1 MIGCRCDVCLSTD
14 PRDKR
19 LRPSV
24 FITLDDGTA
33 ILIDT
38 SADFRAQALTHDIT
52 HIDAVLFT
60 HSHADHVFG
69 LDELRRYNVLQRD
82 AIPLYADE
90 RTLADLRRIFDYA
103 FKQSEGGHEYV
114 PRLRPFLIG
123 GPFCVRGAMRRATAS
138 AGDASASVTVVPVPI
153 LHGVRTI
160 LGYRL
165 GSFAY
170 LTDCSGIP
178 ETSYALL
185 AGVELL
191 VIGALRDR
199 PHPSHFTVA
208 EAIDAAT
215 RIGASRVYFTH
226 MNHDL
231 GHVATCARLPAG
243 IQLAYDGLVVRDRR
257 EHAAVGRREAAT
269 GSASRSRSW
278 TSFTFQKTAGPRTGA
293 GLSSRWATS
302 MACTAAISRF
312 SIACIVRPASMARR
326 RS

>member
-1 MIGCRCDVCLSTD
+1 LRITFLGTGTSHGVPMIGCRCDVCRSTD

-38 SADFRAQALTHDIT
+38 SADFRAQALTHDIAR
-52 HIDAVLFT
+52 IDAVLFT

-90 RTLADLRRIFDYA
+90 RTLSDLRRIFDYA
-103 FKQSEGGHEYV
+103 FRQTEGGHDYV
-114 PRLRPFLIG
+114 PRLTPFLIG
-123 GPFCVRGAMRRATAS
+123 GPFSMRGPNAS
-138 AGDASASVTVVPVPI
+138 PEVIVVPVPI
-153 LHGVRTI
+153 MHGARTI

-185 AGVELL
+185 TGVELL
-191 VIGALRDR
+191 VIGALRDK

-243 IQLAYDGLVVRDRR
+243 IQLAYDGLVVQ
-257 EHAAVGRREAAT
+257 AAE
-269 GSASRSRSW
+269 
-278 TSFTFQKTAGPRTGA
+278 
-293 GLSSRWATS
+293 
-302 MACTAAISRF
+302 
-312 SIACIVRPASMARR
+312 
-326 RS
+326 

>member
-1 MIGCRCDVCLSTD
+1 M
-14 PRDKR
+14 
-19 LRPSV
+19 
-24 FITLDDGTA
+24 
-33 ILIDT
+33 
-38 SADFRAQALTHDIT
+38 H
-52 HIDAVLFT
+52 
-60 HSHADHVFG
+60 
-69 LDELRRYNVLQRD
+69 
-82 AIPLYADE
+82 
-90 RTLADLRRIFDYA
+90 
-103 FKQSEGGHEYV
+103 
-114 PRLRPFLIG
+114 
-123 GPFCVRGAMRRATAS
+123 GAR
-138 AGDASASVTVVPVPI
+138 V
-153 LHGVRTI
+153 I

-165 GSFAY
+165 GTFAY

-208 EAIDAAT
+208 EAIAAAT

-243 IQLAYDGLVVRDRR
+243 VQLAYDGLVVQDGIV
-257 EHAAVGRREAAT
+257 AEA
-269 GSASRSRSW
+269 W
-278 TSFTFQKTAGPRTGA
+278 TSFIFQKTAGPRTGA
-293 GLSSRWATS
+293 GRWSRWATS

>member
-1 MIGCRCDVCLSTD
+1 LRITFLGTGTSHGIPMIGCRCDVCLSTD

-24 FITLDDGTA
+24 LITLDDGLS

-69 LDELRRYNVLQRD
+69 LDELRRYNVLQRE
-82 AIPLYADE
+82 AIPLYGDD
-90 RTLADLRRIFDYA
+90 RTLDDLRRIFDYA
-103 FKQSEGGHEYV
+103 FKKSEGGHEYV
-114 PRLRPFLIG
+114 PRLTPFLIE
-123 GPFCVRGAMRRATAS
+123 GPFCVSGARENGATAGVS
-138 AGDASASVTVVPVPI
+138 VVPVPI
-153 LHGVRTI
+153 MHGVRVI

-178 ETSYALL
+178 DASFELL

-208 EAIDAAT
+208 EAIAAAA

-243 IQLAYDGLVVRDRR
+243 VQLAYDGLVVRT
-257 EHAAVGRREAAT
+257 VG
-269 GSASRSRSW
+269 
-278 TSFTFQKTAGPRTGA
+278 
-293 GLSSRWATS
+293 
-302 MACTAAISRF
+302 
-312 SIACIVRPASMARR
+312 
-326 RS
+326 

>member
-14 PRDKR
+14 SRDKR

-24 FITLDDGTA
+24 LVTLDDRTA

-38 SADFRAQALTHDIT
+38 SADFRQQALTHDIPR
-52 HIDAVLFT
+52 IDVVLFT

-82 AIPLYADE
+82 AIPLFGDE
-90 RTLADLRRIFDYA
+90 RTLKDLRRIFDYA
-103 FKQSEGGHEYV
+103 FAHTEGGHEYV

-123 GPFCVRGAMRRATAS
+123 GPFSVRGASLNM
-138 AGDASASVTVVPVPI
+138 TVVPVPI
-153 LHGVRTI
+153 MHGARTI

-178 ETSYALL
+178 ETSYPLL

-191 VIGALRDR
+191 VIGALRDK

-208 EAIDAAT
+208 QAIDAAT

-243 IQLAYDGLVVRDRR
+243 IQLSYDGLVLQ
-257 EHAAVGRREAAT
+257 APG
-269 GSASRSRSW
+269 
-278 TSFTFQKTAGPRTGA
+278 
-293 GLSSRWATS
+293 
-302 MACTAAISRF
+302 
-312 SIACIVRPASMARR
+312 
-326 RS
+326 

>member
-1 MIGCRCDVCLSTD
+1 LRITFLGSGTSHGVPMIGCRCDVCLSTD

-24 FITLDDGTA
+24 FVTLDDGTA

-69 LDELRRYNVLQRD
+69 LDELRRYNVLQRE
-82 AIPLYADE
+82 AIPLFADE
-90 RTLADLRRIFDYA
+90 RTLKDLRRIFDYA
-103 FKQSEGGHEYV
+103 FKHSEGGHEYV
-114 PRLRPFLIG
+114 PRLQPFLIG
-123 GPFCVRGAMRRATAS
+123 GAFTLRSNADGGSM
-138 AGDASASVTVVPVPI
+138 TVVPVPI
-153 LHGVRTI
+153 LHGARTI

-178 ETSYALL
+178 EPSYALL

-191 VIGALRDR
+191 VIGALRDK

-231 GHVATCARLPAG
+231 GHVETCARLPAG
-243 IQLAYDGLVVRDRR
+243 IQLAYDGLVVRTD
-257 EHAAVGRREAAT
+257 G
-269 GSASRSRSW
+269 
-278 TSFTFQKTAGPRTGA
+278 
-293 GLSSRWATS
+293 
-302 MACTAAISRF
+302 
-312 SIACIVRPASMARR
+312 
-326 RS
+326 

>member
-1 MIGCRCDVCLSTD
+1 LRIIFLGTGTSHGIPMIGCRCDVCLSTD

-24 FITLDDGTA
+24 FVTLDDGTA

-38 SADFRAQALTHDIT
+38 SADFRQQALTHDIPR
-52 HIDAVLFT
+52 IDAVLFT

-103 FKQSEGGHEYV
+103 FKQTEGGHEYV
-114 PRLRPFLIG
+114 PRLRTFLIG
-123 GPFCVRGAMRRATAS
+123 GPFNVRGPEVDGAG
-138 AGDASASVTVVPVPI
+138 GDAGGDPGANVTIVPVPI
-153 LHGVRTI
+153 FHGARSI

-165 GSFAY
+165 GTFAY

-199 PHPSHFTVA
+199 PHPSHFTVE
-208 EAIDAAT
+208 EAIAAAT

-243 IQLAYDGLVVRDRR
+243 IQLAYDGLVV
-257 EHAAVGRREAAT
+257 
-269 GSASRSRSW
+269 
-278 TSFTFQKTAGPRTGA
+278 QTA
-293 GLSSRWATS
+293 
-302 MACTAAISRF
+302 
-312 SIACIVRPASMARR
+312 
-326 RS
+326 

>member
-1 MIGCRCDVCLSTD
+1 LRITFLGTGTSHGIPMIGCRCDVCLSTD
-14 PRDKR
+14 RRDKR

-24 FITLDDGTA
+24 FVTLDDGTS

-103 FKQSEGGHEYV
+103 FAQTEGGHEYV
-114 PRLRPFLIG
+114 PRLRPFLVD
-123 GPFCVRGAMRRATAS
+123 GPFCVRGSRVTGANANGAS
-138 AGDASASVTVVPVPI
+138 MSIVPVPI
-153 LHGVRTI
+153 LHGARMI

-178 ETSYALL
+178 DASYALL
-185 AGVELL
+185 EGVELL
-191 VIGALRDR
+191 VIGALRDK

-208 EAIDAAT
+208 EAIAAAT
-215 RIGASRVYFTH
+215 RIGASRVFFTH

-231 GHVATCARLPAG
+231 GHVATCERLPAG
-243 IQLAYDGLVVRDRR
+243 IQLAYDGLVV
-257 EHAAVGRREAAT
+257 
-269 GSASRSRSW
+269 
-278 TSFTFQKTAGPRTGA
+278 Q
-293 GLSSRWATS
+293 
-302 MACTAAISRF
+302 TAA
-312 SIACIVRPASMARR
+312 
-326 RS
+326 

>member
-1 MIGCRCDVCLSTD
+1 LRITFLGSGTSHGIPMIGCRCDVCQSTD

-90 RTLADLRRIFDYA
+90 RTLTDLRRIFDYA
-103 FKQSEGGHEYV
+103 FTHTEGGHEYV

-123 GPFCVRGAMRRATAS
+123 GPFSLRGSNVDGAGIGTA
-138 AGDASASVTVVPVPI
+138 ADSASRASVAQTIVPVPI
-153 LHGVRTI
+153 MHGARAI

-165 GSFAY
+165 GTFAY

-178 ETSYALL
+178 DTSYALL

-191 VIGALRDR
+191 VIGALRDK

-243 IQLAYDGLVVRDRR
+243 IQLAYDGLVVQT
-257 EHAAVGRREAAT
+257 V
-269 GSASRSRSW
+269 
-278 TSFTFQKTAGPRTGA
+278 
-293 GLSSRWATS
+293 
-302 MACTAAISRF
+302 
-312 SIACIVRPASMARR
+312 
-326 RS
+326 

>member
-82 AIPLYADE
+82 AIPLYADD
-90 RTLADLRRIFDYA
+90 RTLTDLRRIFDYA
-103 FKQSEGGHEYV
+103 FKQTEGGHEYV
-114 PRLRPFLIG
+114 PRLRPFLVE
-123 GPFCVRGAMRRATAS
+123 GPFCARGSSANGDTAS
-138 AGDASASVTVVPVPI
+138 MTIVPVPI
-153 LHGVRTI
+153 LHGARSI

-178 ETSYALL
+178 DASYALL

-191 VIGALRDR
+191 VIGALRDK
-199 PHPSHFTVA
+199 PHPSHFTVS

-215 RIGASRVYFTH
+215 RIGASRVFFTH

-243 IQLAYDGLVVRDRR
+243 IQLAYDGLVVR
-257 EHAAVGRREAAT
+257 
-269 GSASRSRSW
+269 
-278 TSFTFQKTAGPRTGA
+278 TAE
-293 GLSSRWATS
+293 
-302 MACTAAISRF
+302 
-312 SIACIVRPASMARR
+312 
-326 RS
+326 

>member
-1 MIGCRCDVCLSTD
+1 
-14 PRDKR
+14 
-19 LRPSV
+19 
-24 FITLDDGTA
+24 
-33 ILIDT
+33 
-38 SADFRAQALTHDIT
+38 
-52 HIDAVLFT
+52 VLFT

-103 FKQSEGGHEYV
+103 FRQSEGGHEYV
-114 PRLRPFLIG
+114 PRLRPFLIE
-123 GPFCVRGAMRRATAS
+123 GPFCLRGSAANVESGSGAS
-138 AGDASASVTVVPVPI
+138 GSGASGNSASISIVPVPI
-153 LHGVRTI
+153 MHGVRVI

-178 ETSYALL
+178 DASYALL
-185 AGVELL
+185 DGVELL
-191 VIGALRDR
+191 VIGALRDK

-208 EAIDAAT
+208 EAIAAAT

-243 IQLAYDGLVVRDRR
+243 IQLAYDGLVV
-257 EHAAVGRREAAT
+257 ET
-269 GSASRSRSW
+269 
-278 TSFTFQKTAGPRTGA
+278 TA
-293 GLSSRWATS
+293 
-302 MACTAAISRF
+302 
-312 SIACIVRPASMARR
+312 
-326 RS
+326 

>member
-1 MIGCRCDVCLSTD
+1 MRITFLGTGTSHGIPMIGCRCDVCLSTD

-38 SADFRAQALTHDIT
+38 SADFRQQALTHDIPR
-52 HIDAVLFT
+52 IDAVLFT

-69 LDELRRYNVLQRD
+69 LDELRRYNVMQRD
-82 AIPLYADE
+82 AMPLYGDE

-103 FKQSEGGHEYV
+103 FKYTEGGHEYV
-114 PRLRPFLIG
+114 PRLTPFLIG
-123 GPFCVRGAMRRATAS
+123 GPFNVRGPRTDS
-138 AGDASASVTVVPVPI
+138 GAGNLTIVPVPI
-153 LHGVRTI
+153 FHGVRSI

-178 ETSYALL
+178 ESSYALL
-185 AGVELL
+185 TGVELL
-191 VIGALRDR
+191 VIGALRDK

-208 EAIDAAT
+208 ESIDAAT
-215 RIGASRVYFTH
+215 RIGASRVFFTH

-243 IQLAYDGLVVRDRR
+243 IQLAYDGLVV
-257 EHAAVGRREAAT
+257 E
-269 GSASRSRSW
+269 
-278 TSFTFQKTAGPRTGA
+278 TA
-293 GLSSRWATS
+293 
-302 MACTAAISRF
+302 
-312 SIACIVRPASMARR
+312 
-326 RS
+326 

>member
-1 MIGCRCDVCLSTD
+1 LRITFLGTGTSHGVPMIGCRCDVCLSTD

-24 FITLDDGTA
+24 FLTLDDGTA

-38 SADFRAQALTHDIT
+38 SADFRAQALTHDIAR
-52 HIDAVLFT
+52 IDAVLFT

-114 PRLRPFLIG
+114 PRLRPFLLG
-123 GPFCVRGAMRRATAS
+123 GPFSPRASNATTN
-138 AGDASASVTVVPVPI
+138 VTVVPVPI
-153 LHGVRTI
+153 MHGARVI

-178 ETSYALL
+178 EASYALL

-191 VIGALRDR
+191 VIGALRDK

-208 EAIDAAT
+208 EAIEAAT

-243 IQLAYDGLVVRDRR
+243 IQLAYDGLVVQ
-257 EHAAVGRREAAT
+257 AAE
-269 GSASRSRSW
+269 
-278 TSFTFQKTAGPRTGA
+278 
-293 GLSSRWATS
+293 
-302 MACTAAISRF
+302 
-312 SIACIVRPASMARR
+312 
-326 RS
+326 

>member
-1 MIGCRCDVCLSTD
+1 LRITFLGSGTSHGIPMIGCRCDVCQSTD

-33 ILIDT
+33 VLIDT
-38 SADFRAQALTHDIT
+38 SADFRQQALTHDIT
-52 HIDAVLFT
+52 RIDAVLFT

-103 FKQSEGGHEYV
+103 FKQTEGGHEYV

-123 GPFCVRGAMRRATAS
+123 GAFSVRGSNVNGAGGAGESAS
-138 AGDASASVTVVPVPI
+138 ANATESVTVVPVPI
-153 LHGVRTI
+153 MHGAREI

-165 GSFAY
+165 GTFAY

-178 ETSYALL
+178 ESSYALL

-208 EAIDAAT
+208 EAIAAAT

-226 MNHDL
+226 LNHVL

-243 IQLAYDGLVVRDRR
+243 IQLAYDGLVV
-257 EHAAVGRREAAT
+257 
-269 GSASRSRSW
+269 
-278 TSFTFQKTAGPRTGA
+278 QTA
-293 GLSSRWATS
+293 
-302 MACTAAISRF
+302 
-312 SIACIVRPASMARR
+312 
-326 RS
+326 

>member
-1 MIGCRCDVCLSTD
+1 LRITFLGTGTSQGIPMIGCRCDVCLSTD
-14 PRDKR
+14 SRDKR

-24 FITLDDGTA
+24 FITLDDGTS

-82 AIPLYADE
+82 AIPLYGDE

-103 FKQSEGGHEYV
+103 FRQSEGGHEYV
-114 PRLRPFLIG
+114 PRLRPFLVD
-123 GPFCVRGAMRRATAS
+123 GPFCVRGSAANGARPSGVRDSSARDNSARDNSAHAS
-138 AGDASASVTVVPVPI
+138 GAHASGASVSIVPVPI
-153 LHGVRTI
+153 LHGARMI

-165 GSFAY
+165 GNFAY

-178 ETSYALL
+178 DASFALL
-185 AGVELL
+185 DGVELL

-208 EAIDAAT
+208 EAIEAASK
-215 RIGASRVYFTH
+215 IGASRVYFTH

-243 IQLAYDGLVVRDRR
+243 IQLAYDGLVVQ
-257 EHAAVGRREAAT
+257 T
-269 GSASRSRSW
+269 
-278 TSFTFQKTAGPRTGA
+278 TA
-293 GLSSRWATS
+293 
-302 MACTAAISRF
+302 
-312 SIACIVRPASMARR
+312 
-326 RS
+326 

>member
-1 MIGCRCDVCLSTD
+1 LRITFLGTGTSHGVPMIGCRCDVCRSTD

-38 SADFRAQALTHDIT
+38 SADFRAQALTHDIAR
-52 HIDAVLFT
+52 IDVVLFT

-90 RTLADLRRIFDYA
+90 RTLTDLRRIFDYA
-103 FKQSEGGHEYV
+103 FKLSEGGHEYV
-114 PRLRPFLIG
+114 PRLRPYLIG
-123 GPFCVRGAMRRATAS
+123 GPFTVRGSNVNGAS
-138 AGDASASVTVVPVPI
+138 ANASASLTVVPVPI

-178 ETSYALL
+178 DTSYALL

-191 VIGALRDR
+191 VIGALRDK

-243 IQLAYDGLVVRDRR
+243 IQLAYDGLVV
-257 EHAAVGRREAAT
+257 
-269 GSASRSRSW
+269 
-278 TSFTFQKTAGPRTGA
+278 QTAG
-293 GLSSRWATS
+293 
-302 MACTAAISRF
+302 
-312 SIACIVRPASMARR
+312 
-326 RS
+326 

>member
-1 MIGCRCDVCLSTD
+1 LRITFLGTGTSHGIPMIGCRCDVCLSTD

-24 FITLDDGTA
+24 FITLDDGTSL
-33 ILIDT
+33 LIDT

-103 FKQSEGGHEYV
+103 FKQTEGGHEYV
-114 PRLRPFLIG
+114 PRLRPFLVD
-123 GPFCVRGAMRRATAS
+123 GPFCVRGSGAN
-138 AGDASASVTVVPVPI
+138 GASVSIVPVPI
-153 LHGVRTI
+153 LHGARMI

-178 ETSYALL
+178 EASFALL
-185 AGVELL
+185 DGVELL

-208 EAIDAAT
+208 EAIAAAS

-243 IQLAYDGLVVRDRR
+243 IQLAYDGLVVQ
-257 EHAAVGRREAAT
+257 T
-269 GSASRSRSW
+269 
-278 TSFTFQKTAGPRTGA
+278 
-293 GLSSRWATS
+293 
-302 MACTAAISRF
+302 MA
-312 SIACIVRPASMARR
+312 
-326 RS
+326 

>member
-1 MIGCRCDVCLSTD
+1 LRITFLGSGTSHGIPMIGCRCEVCQSTD
-14 PRDKR
+14 PRDTR

-24 FITLDDGTA
+24 FLTLDDGTA

-38 SADFRAQALTHDIT
+38 SADFRQQALTHDIT

-82 AIPLYADE
+82 AIPLYGDE

-103 FKQSEGGHEYV
+103 FKQTEGGHEYV

-123 GPFCVRGAMRRATAS
+123 GPFNVRGPNTNG
-138 AGDASASVTVVPVPI
+138 AGAAGANETIVPVPI
-153 LHGVRTI
+153 LHGARSI

-178 ETSYALL
+178 ETSYPLL

-199 PHPSHFTVA
+199 PHPSHFTVV

-243 IQLAYDGLVVRDRR
+243 IQLAYDGLVV
-257 EHAAVGRREAAT
+257 
-269 GSASRSRSW
+269 
-278 TSFTFQKTAGPRTGA
+278 Q
-293 GLSSRWATS
+293 
-302 MACTAAISRF
+302 TAA
-312 SIACIVRPASMARR
+312 
-326 RS
+326 

>member
-1 MIGCRCDVCLSTD
+1 LRITFLGTGTSHGIPMIGCRCVVCLSSD

-24 FITLDDGTA
+24 FVALDDGTS

-82 AIPLYADE
+82 AIPLYSDE

-103 FKQSEGGHEYV
+103 FKQTEAGHEYV
-114 PRLRPFLIG
+114 PRLRPFVVD
-123 GPFCVRGAMRRATAS
+123 GPFCVRGSRVAH
-138 AGDASASVTVVPVPI
+138 DASLADGATIATTGANLTQGASVSIVPVPI
-153 LHGVRTI
+153 FHGARSI
-160 LGYRL
+160 FGYRL
-165 GSFAY
+165 GRFAY

-178 ETSYALL
+178 ETSFALL
-185 AGVELL
+185 EGVELL
-191 VIGALRDR
+191 VIGALRDK

-208 EAIDAAT
+208 EAIAAAT
-215 RIGASRVYFTH
+215 RIGATRAYFTH

-231 GHVATCARLPAG
+231 GHEATCARLPAG
-243 IQLAYDGLVVRDRR
+243 IQLAYDGLVVQ
-257 EHAAVGRREAAT
+257 T
-269 GSASRSRSW
+269 
-278 TSFTFQKTAGPRTGA
+278 TA
-293 GLSSRWATS
+293 
-302 MACTAAISRF
+302 
-312 SIACIVRPASMARR
+312 
-326 RS
+326 

>member
-1 MIGCRCDVCLSTD
+1 LRITFLGTGTSQGIPMIGCRCDVCLSTD
-14 PRDKR
+14 RRDKR

-38 SADFRAQALTHDIT
+38 SADFRQQALTHDIPR
-52 HIDAVLFT
+52 IDAVLFT

-103 FKQSEGGHEYV
+103 FKHSEGGHEYV

-123 GPFCVRGAMRRATAS
+123 GPFSVLGPNGNGRSSGGVAS
-138 AGDASASVTVVPVPI
+138 VGDASANVAASVTVVPVPI

-160 LGYRL
+160 LGFRL

-191 VIGALRDR
+191 VIGALRDK

-208 EAIDAAT
+208 EAVDAAT

-231 GHVATCARLPAG
+231 GHAATCARLPAG
-243 IQLAYDGLVVRDRR
+243 IQLAYDGLVV
-257 EHAAVGRREAAT
+257 
-269 GSASRSRSW
+269 
-278 TSFTFQKTAGPRTGA
+278 QTA
-293 GLSSRWATS
+293 
-302 MACTAAISRF
+302 
-312 SIACIVRPASMARR
+312 
-326 RS
+326 

>member
-1 MIGCRCDVCLSTD
+1 LRITFLGTGTSHGIPMIGCRCEVCLSTD
-14 PRDKR
+14 SRDKR

-24 FITLDDGTA
+24 FVTLDDGTS

-60 HSHADHVFG
+60 HSHADHIFG

-90 RTLADLRRIFDYA
+90 RTLTDLRRIFDYA
-103 FKQSEGGHEYV
+103 FSQPEGGHEYV
-114 PRLRPFLIG
+114 PKLRPFLVE
-123 GPFCVRGAMRRATAS
+123 GPFCVRGA
-138 AGDASASVTVVPVPI
+138 SVDGSHPVEENVSIVPVPI
-153 LHGVRTI
+153 QHGARMI
-160 LGYRL
+160 FGYRV

-178 ETSYALL
+178 DASYALL
-185 AGVELL
+185 EGVELL

-199 PHPSHFTVA
+199 PHPSHFTVT
-208 EAIDAAT
+208 EAIAAAT

-243 IQLAYDGLVVRDRR
+243 VQLAYDGLVVR
-257 EHAAVGRREAAT
+257 
-269 GSASRSRSW
+269 
-278 TSFTFQKTAGPRTGA
+278 
-293 GLSSRWATS
+293 
-302 MACTAAISRF
+302 TAA
-312 SIACIVRPASMARR
+312 
-326 RS
+326 